1 MKCKIFYASG
11 ERGWVERMEK
21 YIQDW
26 LDQHPHIDIRQQ
38 TMAWSPGGNLT
49 VILMYVEPEQVA

>member
-26 LDQHPHIDIRQQ
+26 LDQHPHIDIR
-38 TMAWSPGGNLT
+38 
-49 VILMYVEPEQVA
+49 